1 VSSRRGPADLPN
13 DPPLEIGPGLY
24 GLGGEALALLHG
36 IDARIVGWA
45 REVGAAPRRYPTLIS
60 TASLLRTD
68 YYATFPSQV
77 TFVALAAPAVH
88 ADLKQVVADGR
99 LAGSLELPPLQLRP
113 ALCYHVYEELSG
125 AVIDANA
132 AAYTVGGTCFRR
144 EATTTFLC
152 RQWEFT
158 MREVVFVGA
167 PESLVEQRAAFR
179 ARSEAL
185 ARELGLDAA
194 VEVANDPFFGTTSR
208 GRALY
213 QKARQLKWELVQKL
227 ADGTPLAI
235 ASFNLHEDYF
245 TRGFGIHRDPARTR
259 FAATACNAWGLE
271 RWVAAIVDRHG
282 REPSGWPRAVREL
295 VAAGAGACGLADRE
309 PA

>member
-1 VSSRRGPADLPN
+1 VSSPRGLAS
-13 DPPLEIGPGLY
+13 PPKDRPIEIAPGLY

-36 IDARIVGWA
+36 IDARIVAWA

-68 YYATFPSQV
+68 YYATFPSQA

-88 ADLKQVVADGR
+88 PDLKRAVAERGLER
-99 LAGSLELPPLQLRP
+99 ALELPPLQLRP
-113 ALCYHVYEELSG
+113 ALCYHVYEELAGSVLQ
-125 AVIDANA
+125 AEL

-144 EATTTFLC
+144 EATTAPLR

-167 PESLVEQRAAFR
+167 PERLAEQRAAFR
-179 ARSEAL
+179 ARSEEL
-185 ARELGLDAA
+185 ARELGLAAA

-213 QKARQLKWELVQKL
+213 QKARQLKWELVQNL
-227 ADGTPLAI
+227 SDGTPLAI

-245 TRGFGIHRDPARTR
+245 TRGFEIHRDPGRSR

-271 RWVAAIVDRHG
+271 RWIAAIVDRHG
-282 REPSGWPRAVREL
+282 REPAGWPRAVREL
-295 VAAGAGACGLADRE
+295 ARAGAGAPLS
-309 PA
+309 